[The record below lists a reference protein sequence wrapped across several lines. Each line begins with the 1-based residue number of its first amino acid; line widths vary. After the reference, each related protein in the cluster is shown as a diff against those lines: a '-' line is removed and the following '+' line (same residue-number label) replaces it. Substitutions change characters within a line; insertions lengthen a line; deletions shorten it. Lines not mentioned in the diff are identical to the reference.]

1 MRILSFAIMIYL
13 KRLIGM
19 KLLNTKQCPEG
30 LPPRIIAHPMHFRSY
45 KKIPPFLI
53 LLCCHHQVLTSSPL
67 SPILC
72 GKPWGWSKNAEQQ
85 PKKLLNSCTRKTTF
99 TKQQLHVI
107 TQYKLPLWLSYCC
120 CMLFFSIRLYVLIYH
135 ANFHYSMF
143 TEYYLQ
149 LDKSIEWSKSSA
161 AKLQLSPPFHA
172 I

>member
-1 MRILSFAIMIYL
+1 MPKTLNLPLFWMLSTTKKLNPAPFHYVSPRPCLHRNPHVVTLMSFKQILLKILPVMRILSFAIMIYL

-107 TQYKLPLWLSYCC
+107 TQYKLPL
-120 CMLFFSIRLYVLIYH
+120 
-135 ANFHYSMF
+135 
-143 TEYYLQ
+143 
-149 LDKSIEWSKSSA
+149 
-161 AKLQLSPPFHA
+161 
-172 I
+172 